1 MNRGLQTYYQLLGG
15 LRSQGGGI
23 DVDAEAY
30 LTAVD
35 IANDSTLYTIGN
47 VRQFTGSEIYAA
59 FSECF
64 AGMKSDETYDLHY
77 AMYFP
82 IWGTAAKNKWNA
94 INPIDSEAAYRL
106 TYEGTILHSNTGMK
120 PGLGVNN
127 LCRTYL
133 SPVSLPQFSNHATV
147 FQRENVTEIYGDRY
161 AIIST
166 GFVFIDVYSDTDFYC
181 GNKGVYPSGTVPN
194 IKGLLTTSR
203 TANNNTKIYRNG
215 SVVTTNTSTVTAVN
229 PASPF
234 LLLFTPQIATIRE
247 EISFASIGLGITDA
261 QETSRNSRI
270 TTLLTY
276 FNIPII

>member
-181 GNKGVYPSGTVPN
+181 GNKGVNPSGTVPN